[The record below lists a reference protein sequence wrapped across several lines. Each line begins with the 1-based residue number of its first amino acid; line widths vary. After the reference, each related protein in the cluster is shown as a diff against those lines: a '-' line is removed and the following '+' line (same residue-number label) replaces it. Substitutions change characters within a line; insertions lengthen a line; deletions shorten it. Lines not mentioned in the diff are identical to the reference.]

1 MRVSYTPRYYA
12 DIGEGHVFP
21 IRKFELVRDRLL
33 GEGTLAPEEI
43 VEPREAAVED
53 VLLVHTEDY
62 VTRLRAGALTPR
74 EIRRLGLPWSKALV
88 RRSFLA
94 VGGTMNAARFAL
106 AEGVGANL
114 AGGTHHA
121 FPDHGEGFCV
131 LNDVGVAIRALRR
144 DGLIR
149 RAAVVD
155 LDVHQGNGTAFIFD
169 GDEDVFTFSMH
180 GAKNYPL
187 FKPPSSLDVELA
199 DGTRDDEYLETL
211 ARNLP
216 PVFAHGPEIVF
227 YLGGADPFVGDKLGR
242 LALTLEGLR
251 VRDEFV
257 LRECRTRG
265 VSVATVMSGGYAA
278 DINDTVEIHCNTLR
292 AAKNVFDGVR
302 NSTAS
307 VSERVSLTD
316 QTTSA

>member
-33 GEGTLAPEEI
+33 REGTLAPSEI

-62 VTRLRAGALTPR
+62 VTRLRAGALTAR
-74 EIRRLGLPWSKALV
+74 ELRRLGLPWSKALV

-94 VGGTMNAARFAL
+94 TAGTIAAARFAL
-106 AEGVGANL
+106 ADGVGANL

-131 LNDVGVAIRALRR
+131 LNDVAVAVRVLRR
-144 DGLIR
+144 DRLVR

-169 GDEDVFTFSMH
+169 GDEEVFTFSMH

-187 FKPPSSLDVELA
+187 FKIRSSLDVELA
-199 DGTRDDEYLETL
+199 DGTADDEYLGAL
-211 ARNLP
+211 ARHLP
-216 PVFAHGPEIVF
+216 RVFAHAPEIVF
-227 YLGGADPFVGDKLGR
+227 YLGGADPFAGDRLGR
-242 LALTLEGLR
+242 LALTFEGLR
-251 VRDEFV
+251 ARDRAV
-257 LRECRTRG
+257 LTECRARG
-265 VSVATVMSGGYAA
+265 VPVATVMSGGYAA
-278 DINDTVEIHCNTLR
+278 DVNDTVEIHCNTIR
-292 AAKNVFDGVR
+292 AAKHVFDGVQSFR
-302 NSTAS
+302 A
-307 VSERVSLTD
+307 R
-316 QTTSA
+316 